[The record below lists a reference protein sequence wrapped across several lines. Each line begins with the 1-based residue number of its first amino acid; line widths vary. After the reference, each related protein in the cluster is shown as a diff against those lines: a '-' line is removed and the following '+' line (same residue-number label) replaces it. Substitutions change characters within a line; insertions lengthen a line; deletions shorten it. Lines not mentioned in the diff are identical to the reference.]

1 MSPDSTPCVY
11 QFSWSLGILYLA
23 QGLTSVGSGDW
34 PSWATCPARQIRQAG
49 NPCSRED
56 VGERKW
62 AMARNS
68 SPSRHCSFAPECCFV
83 SMLIVLWVCGYTR
96 RSEDNLHRLV
106 LSLSTKE
113 SGRLNSSH
121 SWRTLPAVS
130 TSWSSDWVF
139 DTKCHCVAQAGLRL
153 EILLAFCLVR
163 FCLVVVWLFGQYR
176 S

>member
-1 MSPDSTPCVY
+1 MC
-11 QFSWSLGILYLA
+11 L
-23 QGLTSVGSGDW
+23 SVFLVTGDIVPGSGPHKCRIWRLALLGDL
-34 PSWATCPARQIRQAG
+34 PCKASQAG

-56 VGERKW
+56 IGERKW

-83 SMLIVLWVCGYTR
+83 SMFIVLWVCGYTR

-121 SWRTLPAVS
+121 SWRTLPAES